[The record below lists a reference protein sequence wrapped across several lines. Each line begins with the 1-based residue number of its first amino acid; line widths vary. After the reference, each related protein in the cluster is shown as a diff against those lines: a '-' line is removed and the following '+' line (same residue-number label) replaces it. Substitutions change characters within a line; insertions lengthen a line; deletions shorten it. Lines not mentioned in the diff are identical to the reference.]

1 MTQHENIVT
10 IAAECGLDIQ
20 PESITINESGLDFQV
35 AFAEDRHG
43 VEWVLRIPRRPEVY
57 ERTDSEKETVD
68 FIQQHVSFEV
78 PNWQIHKETLIAYPK
93 LTGVPAATIDTE
105 LQQYVW
111 EIEHKPVPQ
120 NFINTL
126 AEVLVDLHRITDE
139 ELVSSEIK
147 TTTIQQIKQDYQERM
162 HKVKETFG
170 VSPDLWNRWQKW
182 LDRDE
187 LWPNHVTMIH
197 GDLHPGHIMVD
208 KEANVTGLIDWTE
221 ASHADPS
228 NDFMG
233 HHRVFGDEGLD
244 ELIEA
249 YDKAGGKTWPNMKE
263 HIIELNAVFPMFIA
277 EFAIDSGEAAYEK
290 MAKKELGVEE

>member
-93 LTGVPAATIDTE
+93 LTGVPAATIDPE

-249 YDKAGGKTWPNMKE
+249 YDKAGGKTWPHMKE

-277 EFAIDSGEAAYEK
+277 EFAIASGEAAYEK

>member
-1 MTQHENIVT
+1 MTQHEKIFT
-10 IAAECGLDIQ
+10 IASECGLDIQ
-20 PESITINESGLDFQV
+20 PESISINESGLDFQV

-68 FIQQHVSFEV
+68 FVQQHVSFEV

-93 LTGVPAATIDTE
+93 LTGVPAATIDPE

-126 AEVLVDLHRITDE
+126 AEVLVDLHRITEE
-139 ELVSSEIK
+139 ELASSDIK
-147 TTTIQQIKQDYQERM
+147 TRTIEQIKENYQERM
-162 HKVKETFG
+162 HKVKETYG
-170 VSPDLWNRWQKW
+170 VSPDLWNRWQTW
-182 LDRDE
+182 LERDE

-249 YDKAGGKTWPNMKE
+249 YDKAGGTTWPYMKE

-277 EFAIDSGEAAYEK
+277 EFALASGEAAYEK

>member
-10 IAAECGLDIQ
+10 IASECGLDIQ
-20 PESITINESGLDFQV
+20 PESISINESGLDFQV

-57 ERTDSEKETVD
+57 ARTGSEKETVD
-68 FIQQHVSFEV
+68 FVQQHVSFEV

-93 LTGVPAATIDTE
+93 LTGVPAATIDPE

-120 NFINTL
+120 NFIDTL

-139 ELVSSEIK
+139 ELASSDIK
-147 TTTIQQIKQDYQERM
+147 TTTIEQIKEDYQERM
-162 HKVKETFG
+162 HKVKETYG
-170 VSPDLWNRWQKW
+170 VSPDLWNRWQTW
-182 LDRDE
+182 LEHDE

-249 YDKAGGKTWPNMKE
+249 YDKAGGTTWPQMKE
-263 HIIELNAVFPMFIA
+263 HIIELNAVFPLFIA
-277 EFAIDSGEAAYEK
+277 EFALTSGEAAYEK

>member
-43 VEWVLRIPRRPEVY
+43 VKWVLRIPRRLEVY
-57 ERTDSEKETVD
+57 ARTDSEKETVD

-93 LTGVPAATIDTE
+93 LTGVPAATIDPD

-120 NFINTL
+120 NFIDTL

-139 ELVSSEIK
+139 ELVSSDIK
-147 TTTIQQIKQDYQERM
+147 TTTIQKIKQDYQERM

-170 VSPDLWNRWQKW
+170 VSSDLWNRWQTW
-182 LDRDE
+182 LERDE

-249 YDKAGGKTWPNMKE
+249 YDKAGGPTWPHMKE

-277 EFAIDSGEAAYEK
+277 EFALASGEEAYEK